1 IRFWDAGSG
10 EELSTLRGHEGDVC
24 SVTFSPDG
32 TRLASGSW
40 TSGIV
45 RLWDVAAG
53 EELAVL
59 RGHKRGWKLSLAFSP
74 DGQCLAS
81 ASEDKTIRLWETR
94 SLGQIAQ
101 DRRHTQKEMLRLTP
115 LVETWIE
122 KSDGDDGLVI
132 AMLDR
137 EAKDRTPKEVTTL
150 RNLVLKKLVQ
160 QRQAKSEVP

>member
-1 IRFWDAGSG
+1 ASAG
-10 EELSTLRGHEGDVC
+10 EESRFRLWVPGRCEVPSVLRGHEDGVF

-32 TRLASGSW
+32 TRLAS
-40 TSGIV
+40 
-45 RLWDVAAG
+45 
-53 EELAVL
+53 
-59 RGHKRGWKLSLAFSP
+59 
-74 DGQCLAS
+74 AS
-81 ASEDKTIRLWETR
+81 SDKTIRLWETR

-115 LVETWIE
+115 LVETWVE
-122 KSDGDDGLVI
+122 KSGGDDELVI